1 MTTLYALLAITS
13 SQKAT
18 YDVDDIVQKGFKDA
32 TFIAKLIKS
41 DQTELKKINRDFAA
55 SYRFGTT
62 QAWLKEP
69 NMLKLRSTVDDTDVE
84 FLLVGATRKYS
95 VPRVKLSKT
104 EDLKNAPGKRQTTL
118 DFGLITPALFKD
130 LFVGTFIRVDRESG
144 DLVFDLTY
152 EKPRYDDTSRQ
163 RCFVDKDKRYVTK
176 RVWFNQEGR
185 QLATFL
191 YSKPKLENGVWF
203 PTNCVVKNVDDKVA
217 GTTEYQSM
225 KINSGLS
232 ESIFKL

>member
-1 MTTLYALLAITS
+1 MLMTSVFALYAVL
-13 SQKAT
+13 QKPSF
-18 YDVDDIVQKGFKDA
+18 DVDDIVQKAFKDA
-32 TFIAKLIKS
+32 TFTARLISS
-41 DQTELKKINRDFAA
+41 DQNELKKINRDFAA

-62 QAWLKEP
+62 TAWLKEP
-69 NMLKLRSTVDDTDVE
+69 NMLKLRSKVEDTDVE
-84 FLLVGATRKYS
+84 FLLVGPIRKYS
-95 VPRVKLSKT
+95 VPRIKLSKT

-130 LFVGTFIRVDRESG
+130 LFVASYIRTDRESG

-163 RCFVDKDKRYVTK
+163 RCFIDKEKRYVTK

-185 QLATFL
+185 QLATFT
-191 YSKPKLENGVWF
+191 YSKPKFENGVWF

-217 GTTEYQSM
+217 GVTEYQSV
-225 KINSGLS
+225 KLNSNLPD
-232 ESIFKL
+232 SIFKL